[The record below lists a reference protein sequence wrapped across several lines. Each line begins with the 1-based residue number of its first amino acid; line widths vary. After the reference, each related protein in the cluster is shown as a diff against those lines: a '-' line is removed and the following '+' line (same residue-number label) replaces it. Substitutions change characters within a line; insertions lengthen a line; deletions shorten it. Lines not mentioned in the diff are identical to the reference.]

1 MKKSLVI
8 VSLFCFLNL
17 GLSSNLYASST
28 NLICISKDFEF
39 NVLIPE
45 SGSEAIIQNQ
55 VVDLKRNSSSYTLE
69 HFSSKEGVDV
79 AISFNISRA
88 TGKFQGI
95 WYIDDIKPFYE
106 GYCKLKPKNKF

>member
-1 MKKSLVI
+1 MKKI
-8 VSLFCFLNL
+8 IIIIFLNIFIQT
-17 GLSSNLYASST
+17 NLYASSI

-45 SGSEAIIQNQ
+45 SGSEAIIQGQ
-55 VVDLKRNSSSYTLE
+55 LVDLKRNSSSYILE
-69 HFSSKEGVDV
+69 HFSSKEGVEV
-79 AISFNISRA
+79 AISFNISRT

-106 GYCKLKPKNKF
+106 GYCQSKPKNKF